1 MRVSLR
7 LFTDGGLIIM
17 SRIWVFLFA
26 ALLAAPLARTAEL
39 PRSGTDSY
47 ATTYVTAAFVT
58 MKLGE
63 RTVTTYDSSGITR
76 NESGGPM
83 FNTMGTRCL
92 GTREVVG
99 GEALNRGSCIDSDTD
114 GDQIFSTYEAK
125 GAKGAK
131 GTHVF
136 IGGTGKYAGM
146 SGTADYTSQSV
157 KSPDGRGMTLVIHQ
171 SNWKLSP

>member
-1 MRVSLR
+1 
-7 LFTDGGLIIM
+7 M

-83 FNTMGTRCL
+83 FNTMDTRCL
-92 GTREVVG
+92 GMREVVG
-99 GEALNRGSCIDSDTD
+99 GEALNRGSCIDSDAD
-114 GDQIFSTYEAK
+114 GDQIFSTYQAK
-125 GAKGAK
+125 GAQ

>member
-1 MRVSLR
+1 MSLR
-7 LFTDGGLIIM
+7 LFSDGGLIIM
-17 SRIWVFLFA
+17 LRRWVFLSA
-26 ALLAAPLARTAEL
+26 AVLAAPLARAAEL

-47 ATTYVTAAFVT
+47 STTYVTATFVT

-83 FNTMGTRCL
+83 FNNMGTRCL
-92 GTREVVG
+92 GMREVVG
-99 GEALNRGSCIDSDTD
+99 GEALNRGSCIDSDAD

-125 GAKGAK
+125 GAKG
-131 GTHVF
+131 THVF
-136 IGGTGKYAGM
+136 VGGTGKYAGM